1 MLSSAVSVLPA
12 KHWVLMRM
20 SKRRQIQRQRTSL
33 LDILSCSIALG
44 NCRIALEESEI
55 VETEDYR
62 TKNISSK
69 RNVFWGALSFCQ
81 NRRQPEIT
89 DKNREHEWNHEPN
102 SRKRFK
108 PQKKKSR
115 KPLKPL
121 RKREKMVE
129 SVEKINY
136 KKWHLKL
143 LTKTKIERS
152 GKIHPLYQRLSK
164 WNIAF
169 QNVSF

>member
-108 PQKKKSR
+108 PQKKNQESCWNHWEKER
-115 KPLKPL
+115 KWLSPLKKLIIKNDIWNCWQKPRL
-121 RKREKMVE
+121 RGLVK
-129 SVEKINY
+129 Y
-136 KKWHLKL
+136 TLF
-143 LTKTKIERS
+143 TKD
-152 GKIHPLYQRLSK
+152 
-164 WNIAF
+164 F
-169 QNVSF
+169 QNGT